1 MFDILIY
8 YNTIVYIWYIM
19 VSKHD
24 QYVQPSHIWLWVGKS
39 YVDSRP
45 WPETIMVNDTKFFNA
60 VYEYF

>member
-1 MFDILIY
+1 
-8 YNTIVYIWYIM
+8 M

-24 QYVQPSHIWLWVGKS
+24 QYVRPSHIWLWVGKS